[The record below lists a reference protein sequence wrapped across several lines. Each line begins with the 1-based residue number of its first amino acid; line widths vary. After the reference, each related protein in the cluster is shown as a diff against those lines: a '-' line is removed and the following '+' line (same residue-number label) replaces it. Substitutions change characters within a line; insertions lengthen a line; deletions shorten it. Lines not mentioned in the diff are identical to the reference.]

1 MEFFLNRFEEFVG
14 VNFWTMIF
22 AWCNLL
28 ILYFFL
34 RKLLFH
40 PVKGMIDKRQK
51 EIDDLYADAEEKKKT
66 AGELQET
73 YEKRLASAED
83 EREEILRSALRK
95 AQLREE
101 EILHEAEASA
111 RRTLRRAEEEA
122 ALEKK
127 RALNE
132 VKDEVSDMA
141 LEIAAAVIGRDV
153 SQAEHEAM
161 IDDFIREID
170 SHDLTS
176 KQ

>member
-1 MEFFLNRFEEFVG
+1 MEIFLNKFEEFVG

-34 RKLLFH
+34 KKLLFH
-40 PVKGMIDKRQK
+40 PVKSMIDKRQK
-51 EIDDLYADAEEKKKT
+51 EIDDLYADAEEKKSS
-66 AGELQET
+66 AGALQAC
-73 YEKRLASAED
+73 YEKKLAAAED

-101 EILHEAEASA
+101 EILREAELCA
-111 RRTLRRAEEEA
+111 RRTLKRAEEEA
-122 ALEKK
+122 DLQKK

-153 SQAEHEAM
+153 SRQEHEAM
-161 IDDFIREID
+161 IDDFIREMDDRDITP
-170 SHDLTS
+170 HY
-176 KQ
+176 